1 MKPQQSIFGLIPRRL
16 FIHGAFAGACSS
28 LLSPKVSCAFQNK
41 TAGKKS
47 AGSALDQALDLLAA
61 ASQGSSTHAPM
72 VAEALAALGRADA
85 AVAWVER
92 NKRENERPYPAASR
106 PLKREDWR
114 AALGDQSRR
123 GEWVV
128 FFQREIAETGWQS
141 VLREWAAHLAPGMAA
156 AAAHG
161 LIRTAHAVRS
171 LEAGV
176 SAQRQRELA
185 EGLGYWASWYQKLP
199 AAPAR
204 ERGVLKPAEALKQI
218 NPMPPDQ
225 VRRGNIVAAVSSLED
240 FPSFAPAINWVD
252 ASGDAA
258 HFLSDLTETFVHAYL
273 ANAHNFS
280 STLRLVHA
288 VTGSSAVRL
297 LLPYA
302 GAATKVELMRYGWQ
316 LGAALY
322 AVSGRTPRAALPAS
336 PPSGRDELIE
346 RAMKNDGAHPI
357 KFTEA
362 CLREYALN
370 PQPVYLHAARHV
382 IENLHNV

>member
-1 MKPQQSIFGLIPRRL
+1 
-16 FIHGAFAGACSS
+16 
-28 LLSPKVSCAFQNK
+28 
-41 TAGKKS
+41 
-47 AGSALDQALDLLAA
+47 
-61 ASQGSSTHAPM
+61 M

-85 AVAWVER
+85 AIAWVER
-92 NKRENERPYPAASR
+92 NKRENERPYTAASR

-128 FFQREIAETGWQS
+128 FFQREIADAGWQT
-141 VLREWAAHLAPGMAA
+141 VMREWVAQLAPGMAA

-171 LEAGV
+171 LEA
-176 SAQRQRELA
+176 SRSTQRQQELA

-204 ERGVLKPAEALKQI
+204 ERGVLRPAEALKQI

-252 ASGDAA
+252 ASGDATR
-258 HFLSDLTETFVHAYL
+258 FLSDLTETFVHAYL

-302 GAATKVELMRYGWQ
+302 DAATKVELMRYGWQ

-322 AVSGRTPRAALPAS
+322 AVSGRTPRTTLPAS
-336 PPSGRDELIE
+336 PPPDKDELIE

-370 PQPVYLHAARHV
+370 PRPVYLLAAWHV